1 MKFEYT
7 FKLAP
12 ATEQVTRKAT
22 IGVNGQVETVVVK
35 DNQLIREF
43 AINEVVDVSFFDVD
57 AAGNPSTPT
66 VVLQNKTMVDDVA
79 PEAPG
84 VEICVKQIEAE
95 GSTEGS
101 TEQVEQEDGNG
112 EGPVGE
118 TNTEQPPAEQEG
130 VEAMQDTEPPAPPK
144 VEEPTVEQT
153 GSTVADNGAIVPPPA
168 NGSGAS
174 NPETSG

>member
-22 IGVNGQVETVVVK
+22 IGVNGKVEIVVVEN
-35 DNQLIREF
+35 DQLVREF
-43 AINEVVDVSFFDVD
+43 AINEVVDVSFFDED
-57 AAGNPSTPT
+57 PAGNPSKPT
-66 VVLQNKTMVDDVA
+66 VVLQGKKIIDDVA
-79 PEAPG
+79 PAAPG
-84 VEICVKQIEAE
+84 VEVCVKQVEIEPA
-95 GSTEGS
+95 

-112 EGPVGE
+112 EGPVGD
-118 TNTEQPPAEQEG
+118 TGAEQRPAEQEG
-130 VEAMQDTEPPAPPK
+130 LEAMKDKEPPAPPT
-144 VEEPTVEQT
+144 VEEPSVEQT
-153 GSTVADNGAIVPPPA
+153 GSTVAANGAVVPPPV